1 MHKQEHR
8 TQEVEP
14 EMVKY
19 ASPGVVCLNKVE
31 DPRGCSSL
39 WDGWAGLGWA
49 CEPVGAHLSKI
60 GLGALLEPSRGSP
73 RNPIYLVSVHCL
85 DGLIS

>member
-1 MHKQEHR
+1 MQKQAYR

-19 ASPGVVCLNKVE
+19 ASPGVVCLNKDD

-39 WDGWAGLGWA
+39 WDAAEDRLQR
-49 CEPVGAHLSKI
+49 AHPSKI
-60 GLGALLEPSRGSP
+60 VLDALL
-73 RNPIYLVSVHCL
+73 
-85 DGLIS
+85 